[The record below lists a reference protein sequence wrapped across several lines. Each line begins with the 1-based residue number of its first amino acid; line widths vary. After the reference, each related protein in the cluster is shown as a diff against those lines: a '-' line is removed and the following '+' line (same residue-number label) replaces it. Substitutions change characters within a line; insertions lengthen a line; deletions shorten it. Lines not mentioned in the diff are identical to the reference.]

1 MALNLTPQQ
10 KMKYDVSFKYQK
22 EYVKVARQKGVD
34 FTAAFAA
41 ANALTSTTAPAA
53 IKQLKSMPK
62 MVAQQVVAQQG
73 TTKSSAGTRSTKT
86 VRAARR
92 IANLVKKGTI
102 AEKQGK
108 KTYKSYKQ
116 GSDYAKAKK
125 FIGLYKPAVKQAG
138 LSVRS
143 IDEIGKKKPARKTKK
158 SPRKSIRTLFGQ
170 GKAQNKAPYY
180 VSKGRTVKI
189 GGGAAGP
196 GVIRKIAGQQ
206 GPSFKSLP
214 ADERRAIINY
224 LASPQGRKLR
234 GPGARKKVIV
244 QKLYAVNVPRSEMK
258 KAKAQAKAQPKKQNS
273 AQIAA
278 RYKGT
283 EGYRQ
288 IVKRAKKQ
296 GVSTSGGTLAIAK
309 RLAKQQ

>member
-1 MALNLTPQQ
+1 MPKAPTRKQLNAKAVGLMKKLGMEQGAARTQVSSLRNKAAVTAQIVSLQAAVAQMQAKSAQQ
-10 KMKYDVSFKYQK
+10 I
-22 EYVKVARQKGVD
+22 
-34 FTAAFAA
+34 
-41 ANALTSTTAPAA
+41 TTQPAA
-53 IKQLKSMPK
+53 
-62 MVAQQVVAQQG
+62 V
-73 TTKSSAGTRSTKT
+73 TRTSKY
-86 VRAARR
+86 VRASRR
-92 IANLVKKGTI
+92 IANLIKKGTI
-102 AEKQGK
+102 VEKQGK

-116 GSDYAKAKK
+116 GSDHAKAKK
-125 FIGLYKPAVKQAG
+125 FIALYKSAVKQAG

-158 SPRKSIRTLFGQ
+158 SPRKSMRTLYGQ
-170 GKAQNKAPYY
+170 ATAQNKAPYY

-189 GGGAAGP
+189 GGGATGP

-224 LASPQGRKLR
+224 LASEQGRKLR
-234 GPGARKKVIV
+234 GPGARKKVVV

-258 KAKAQAKAQPKKQNS
+258 KAKAQAKAQAKVQPKKKTA
-273 AQIAA
+273 AQIVAQ
-278 RYKGT
+278 YKGLQ
-283 EGYRQ
+283 GYRK

-296 GVSTSGGTLAIAK
+296 GVSTSGGTMAIAK